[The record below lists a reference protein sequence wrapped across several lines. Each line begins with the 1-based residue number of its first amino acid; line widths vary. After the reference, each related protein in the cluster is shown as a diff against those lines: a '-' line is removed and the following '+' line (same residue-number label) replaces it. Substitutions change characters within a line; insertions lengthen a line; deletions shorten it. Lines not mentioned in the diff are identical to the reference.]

1 MRLGSLMDLSIAAVL
16 LQDGITTGAIY
27 ALLGMSLVLVFSV
40 TRVLSFAHGEFV
52 SYSALSLAALQAGRV
67 PGIVWLVAGTAVV
80 AGTMEV
86 VDRWRDRDVGRL
98 PKGLLQQVVLPVALA
113 GLTAWAAFRQMS
125 LLVQCLLCLAMVTS
139 MGVLAYRIVYQ
150 PIAKA
155 PVLALLIA
163 SVGLQLV
170 FVGLGLLF
178 FGVDGVRTPSFWEA
192 RLELGGFSIAGQA
205 IVIVLTALALIAG
218 LWIWFSWT
226 MRGAALR
233 ATASNPL
240 GAQLMAISVPFSG
253 ALSFGLSAFIGG
265 LCGLLIGPVVTIYY
279 DSGLMIGLKGLVAA
293 VVGAFASY
301 PLTLVG
307 ALGVG
312 ILEVVA
318 SFWASAY
325 KEVVVF
331 LSVIPVLLVLSWRHG
346 PREEGN

>member
-1 MRLGSLMDLSIAAVL
+1 MDLTIAAVL
-16 LQDGITTGAIY
+16 LQDGLTTGAIY

-52 SYSALSLAALQAGRV
+52 SFSALSLAAMQAGRV
-67 PGIVWLVAGTAVV
+67 PGLAWLVGGMAVV
-80 AGTMEV
+80 AGTMEII
-86 VDRWRDRDVGRL
+86 DRSRDRDFVRLRRALLRQFVVPVGL
-98 PKGLLQQVVLPVALA
+98 ALLA
-113 GLTAWAAFRQMS
+113 AWAGSRQTPF
-125 LLVQCLLCLAMVTS
+125 LVQCVLCLALVTS

-150 PIAKA
+150 PMAQA
-155 PVLALLIA
+155 SVLALLIA
-163 SVGLQLV
+163 SVALQLV
-170 FVGLGLLF
+170 FVGFGLLL
-178 FGVDGVRTPSFWEA
+178 FGVDGVRTPSFWDA
-192 RLELGGFSIAGQA
+192 RLQLGGLSITGQA
-205 IVIVLTALALIAG
+205 IVIVMTALALIAG
-218 LWIWFSWT
+218 LWVWFSQT
-226 MRGAALR
+226 LRGAALR

-253 ALSFGLSAFIGG
+253 ALSFGLSAFIGA
-265 LCGLLIGPVVTIYY
+265 LCGLLIGPMVTIYY
-279 DSGLMIGLKGLVAA
+279 DSGLMIGLKGFVAA

-312 ILEVVA
+312 ILEVAA